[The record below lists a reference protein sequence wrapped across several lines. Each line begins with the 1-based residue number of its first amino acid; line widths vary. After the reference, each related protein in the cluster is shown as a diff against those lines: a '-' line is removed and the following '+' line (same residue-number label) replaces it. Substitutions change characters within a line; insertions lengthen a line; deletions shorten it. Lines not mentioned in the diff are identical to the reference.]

1 VSLPKRNFGVFMN
14 VSPVPKEVRLFILI
28 EQTFRIAAGLQE
40 QGRTGDADQLYQF
53 ILAINPKHFGS
64 LFQLATIR
72 ARGDQLDVAIELFRQ
87 ASDADPTSAD
97 AMAGLGA
104 ALAVDGHRDEAITW
118 YEKALSVDADH
129 AGARYALAATLHA
142 LGRTE
147 EAIPLFERAI
157 EIRPDYAE
165 AHFGF
170 ANLLQG
176 INRAQEG
183 IPHYEK
189 AIELQPRRIEAYNN
203 LGNALLQL
211 GRGEEAIAQYQKALA
226 IDPDHLEA
234 RFSLGNALLSL
245 NRSEEAIEQN
255 RKIFE
260 LDPTKVGALNNIGVA
275 LHRLGRLSEADEAY
289 ERALLIAPRQVST
302 HLNLAHLRR
311 FTADDPRL
319 RRLEE
324 IAGEMPTLEAGD
336 QISLHFALAKAYEDL
351 NQHEQCFGHLREGN
365 AIKRRQLS
373 YDESAVLDMFQRI
386 RTIFTRDLVRQKSG
400 AGDASRVPVFVVGM
414 PRSGTSLLEQILAS
428 HSGIFGAGE
437 TGSFARAVA
446 PFRHPETEGGEFP
459 EMVST
464 LSAQDLNEIGSAYL
478 NAVQSL
484 APDMARI
491 VNKLPMNFMF
501 AGLIHLALPNAKIIH
516 ARRDPM
522 DTCFSCYSL
531 VFTGN
536 QPFSYDLGELGRYYR
551 GYEALM
557 AHWHEVLPKGVM
569 IDVQYE
575 ALVDD
580 IEGQA
585 RAMIAHCGLE
595 WEDACLSFHETERSV
610 RTASAVQ
617 VRAPVY
623 RSSIGRWRAY
633 EKFLQPLVEALNPA
647 APATAEQRELDHAP
661 AA

>member
-1 VSLPKRNFGVFMN
+1 
-14 VSPVPKEVRLFILI
+14 
-28 EQTFRIAAGLQE
+28 
-40 QGRTGDADQLYQF
+40 
-53 ILAINPKHFGS
+53 
-64 LFQLATIR
+64 LATIR

-170 ANLLQG
+170 ANLLQSV
-176 INRAQEG
+176 NRAQEG

-211 GRGEEAIAQYQKALA
+211 GRGEEAIAQYQKALE
-226 IDPDHLEA
+226 IDPDYLEA

-365 AIKRRQLS
+365 AIKRQQLS
-373 YDESAVLDMFQRI
+373 YDEGAVLDMFQRI

-400 AGDASRVPVFVVGM
+400 AGDESRVPVFVVGM

-595 WEDACLSFHETERSV
+595 WEDGCLSFHETERSV
-610 RTASAVQ
+610 RTASSVQ
-617 VRAPVY
+617 VRTPVY

-647 APATAEQRELDHAP
+647 APAPAEQRELDHAP
-661 AA
+661 A